1 MRYWV
6 LPDGSIATSEEEAKE
21 YDDSDYT
28 DN

>member
-1 MRYWV
+1 MRYWI
-6 LPDGSIATSEEEAKE
+6 LPDGSIATSEEEVEE